1 MKQQCIPKFLK
12 EELSKYVCILI
23 KHKHLATWYRVT
35 PYMTKIMTMYNNI
48 PEKNIIQSYT
58 ASDLRLNGYFP
69 KQSEMFARKWFRKNA
84 DTFCTDDNIKTYMD
98 KYYPEGME

>member
-12 EELSKYVCILI
+12 EEISKYVCVIIINKRL
-23 KHKHLATWYRVT
+23 KAWYRVT
-35 PYMTKIMTMYNNI
+35 PYMTKIMTMYDNI

-58 ASDLRLNGYFP
+58 AADKRLNDYFP
-69 KQSEMFARKWFRKNA
+69 KLSEMFARNWFRKNA
-84 DTFCTDDNIKTYMD
+84 DTFCTDDNIKMYMD